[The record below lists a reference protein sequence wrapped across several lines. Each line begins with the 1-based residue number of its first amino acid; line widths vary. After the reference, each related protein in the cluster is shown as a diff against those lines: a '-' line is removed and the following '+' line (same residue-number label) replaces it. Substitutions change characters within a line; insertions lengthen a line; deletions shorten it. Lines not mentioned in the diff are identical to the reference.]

1 MHDKHVNAES
11 EDSQDESNPS
21 PHQHQHATVEIG
33 IEVERILGLEEL
45 QRLSS
50 ASALVPVPSNST
62 PKTSPSS
69 SSDGQNAPQGWSFGS
84 KHFPDLKVTLVTSK
98 SKVSQIS

>member
-1 MHDKHVNAES
+1 MNAES

-50 ASALVPVPSNST
+50 PSALSPVPSNST

-69 SSDGQNAPQGWSFGS
+69 SSDGRNPLQGWSFGS
-84 KHFPDLKVTLVTSK
+84 KRFPDLKVTLVTSK
-98 SKVSQIS
+98 SKVGQIF